1 LHKPHKDTHPA
12 GAKGGFGW
20 PGARLLGKYRQLPIK
35 GVPAESVTNHVE
47 SLKPQSSNV
56 KEIHM
61 QKKIIALAVAG
72 LMSGAAFAQSNV
84 TVSGVLD
91 ISYQN
96 SKTSGASS
104 QTAIGSGFMSGS
116 RIGFKGTED
125 LGNGLK
131 AIFVLEYGLAID
143 TNAGIG
149 APEVTAANTVA
160 TGTQARQQLLG
171 LTGNWGT
178 FVAGRAQTTGFD
190 HAGKTMPGVAGS
202 GLDSFNAAGASTLV
216 NASSRANNA
225 VAYIS
230 PSFSGLT
237 VAYNHARLTEARAKN
252 AAAVGGA
259 NDDNTANLLSADYA
273 NGPITAGLVWSNYAK
288 DGTAANDDITEV
300 GLRAGYNFGV
310 ASVGLAY
317 QYQDDD
323 AAATGNKDKK
333 WGIGVAVPVGAGV
346 IAANYAK
353 ASIDSTAAAD
363 DKKVW
368 SVGYIH
374 NLSKRTN
381 AYAGYIKTNNE
392 TAADSRAFAVG
403 LRHSF

>member
-1 LHKPHKDTHPA
+1 ML
-12 GAKGGFGW
+12 W
-20 PGARLLGKYRQLPIK
+20 
-35 GVPAESVTNHVE
+35 
-47 SLKPQSSNV
+47 
-56 KEIHM
+56 
-61 QKKIIALAVAG
+61 KIIALAVAG

-84 TVSGVLD
+84 TVYGVMD

-96 SKTSGASS
+96 SKTNGASS
-104 QTAIGSGFMSGS
+104 KTAIGSGFMSGS
-116 RIGFKGTED
+116 RLGFRGTED
-125 LGNGLK
+125 LGGGLK

-149 APEVTAANTVA
+149 APEVTAANAVA

-178 FVAGRAQTTGFD
+178 FVAGRAQTTAFD
-190 HAGKTMPGVAGS
+190 FAGKTMPGVAGG
-202 GLDSFNAAGASTLV
+202 GLDSFQSAGASTLV
-216 NASSRANNA
+216 NAASRANNA

-237 VAYNHARLTEARAKN
+237 VAYNHARLTEN
-252 AAAVGGA
+252 AGS
-259 NDDNTANLLSADYA
+259 DDTANMLSADYA
-273 NGPITAGLVWSNYAK
+273 NGPITAGLVWSKKSN
-288 DGTAANDDITEV
+288 GVSAASDDVNEI
-300 GLRAGYNFGV
+300 GLRGAYNFG
-310 ASVGLAY
+310 AATVGLAY
-317 QYQDDD
+317 LRNDDD
-323 AAATGNKDKK
+323 AAATGKNDKK
-333 WGIGVAVPVGAGV
+333 WGLGVSVPVGAGV

-353 ASIDSTAAAD
+353 ASVDSTALAD

-368 SVGYIH
+368 SVGYIR

-381 AYAGYIKTNNE
+381 TYAGYTKTNNE